1 MLSARQ
7 SHGGLRGKAVL
18 AAHGGICLG
27 AQGSRQAC
35 ITASFADQVPL
46 SEGNGNGAE
55 MILVVSW
62 EDLRA
67 GKVPELS

>member
-1 MLSARQ
+1 MVVCA
-7 SHGGLRGKAVL
+7 GKLRSPRIGD
-18 AAHGGICLG
+18 ICLG
-27 AQGSRQAC
+27 AQGRRHAC

-46 SEGNGNGAE
+46 SEGNGSGAE
-55 MILVVSW
+55 IILVVSW